1 MRWLAAVLAMLV
13 AFPTLAQDQTDL
25 PLGQLRSPVLIIDT
39 ERVFAESLFG
49 LRIAAQVQAD
59 SEALVTENRRIEAAL
74 TEEERSL
81 TVRRPTMTVEA
92 FRTEADAFDER
103 VQGIRRAQD
112 AKQRALQDG
121 IVTGRD
127 QFLQAATPILGQ
139 IMQESAAAVILD
151 RRSVFLG
158 IGTIDITDQAI
169 DRIDAAI
176 GDGSAL
182 PIPAPIPEPAP
193 EPDPVPVA
201 PNDQN

>member
-1 MRWLAAVLAMLV
+1 MRWLAAVLAILV

-81 TVRRPTMTVEA
+81 TVRRPTRTVEA

-182 PIPAPIPEPAP
+182 PEPEPIPEPAP

>member
-182 PIPAPIPEPAP
+182 PIPAPIPEP
-193 EPDPVPVA
+193 DPVPVA

>member
-1 MRWLAAVLAMLV
+1 MRWLAAVLVMLV

-81 TVRRPTMTVEA
+81 TLRRPTMTVEA

-182 PIPAPIPEPAP
+182 PIPAPIPEP
-193 EPDPVPVA
+193 DPVPVA

>member
-74 TEEERSL
+74 TEEERGL

-169 DRIDAAI
+169 DRINAAI

-182 PIPAPIPEPAP
+182 PIPEPIPEPA
-193 EPDPVPVA
+193 PVPVA

>member
-1 MRWLAAVLAMLV
+1 MRWLAAVLVMLV

-182 PIPAPIPEPAP
+182 PIPAPIPEP
-193 EPDPVPVA
+193 DPVPVA

>member
-169 DRIDAAI
+169 DRINAAI

-182 PIPAPIPEPAP
+182 PIPEPIPEPA
-193 EPDPVPVA
+193 PVPVA

>member
-1 MRWLAAVLAMLV
+1 MLRLAAVLVFLLALPV
-13 AFPTLAQDQTDL
+13 LAQEQTDL

-39 ERVFAESLFG
+39 ERVFTGSLFG
-49 LRIAAQVQAD
+49 QRIAAQVQAD

-81 TVRRPTMTVEA
+81 TIRRPTMDVDA
-92 FRTEADAFDER
+92 FQVEADAFDER

-169 DRIDAAI
+169 ARIDAAI
-176 GDGSAL
+176 GDGADL
-182 PIPAPIPEPAP
+182 PV
-193 EPDPVPVA
+193 PDPVPEPTPP

>member
-25 PLGQLRSPVLIIDT
+25 LLGQLRSPVLIIDT